1 MHCILKILRNV
12 YSNTKISMLTPIRWP
27 MVIEK
32 PIARAA
38 EPRRPFRLS
47 SVTAKTQTTNCMVR
61 NTSTVVA
68 MPRLMP
74 GCSCRDIK
82 YKKSFKNI

>member
-1 MHCILKILRNV
+1 
-12 YSNTKISMLTPIRWP
+12 

-32 PIARAA
+32 PMDRAA

-68 MPRLMP
+68 IPRLMP
-74 GCSCRDIK
+74 GCNCTGTK
-82 YKKSFKNI
+82 ENIDEDLKDYNIDFYFCNGLLVQYFVLCSVSKQ